1 MSMSLDAIMWP
12 WVAFTASIV
21 ILLPTS
27 YLTVYGFLEIELKT
41 FFFNENMIDLV
52 YDGVA
57 KAFHHRCDGL
67 FSFDALPRF
76 RVRLVLREH
85 LDLF

>member
-1 MSMSLDAIMWP
+1 MALGGFHSFHCHLAANVVVDR
-12 WVAFTASIV
+12 
-21 ILLPTS
+21 LR
-27 YLTVYGFLEIELKT
+27 FLEIELKT
-41 FFFNENMIDLV
+41 FFFNENIIDLV

-76 RVRLVLREH
+76 RVHLVLREH